1 MSPTS
6 YQAALPRDYLFD
18 HTTVINTVK
27 QWQRFGYKSAAG
39 ANLHLQSYHRLRS
52 SPHMHEWLQEIA
64 KRSTAGE
71 PVALCTVVGSRGST
85 PQSTGARMVL
95 LPNGLQV
102 GTLGGGCVEAEVRQ
116 RALKMLS
123 DNQSGLL
130 TFKLD
135 HDYGW
140 DDGLICG
147 GTMHIYVQTLSD
159 AEAATDY
166 RSALDA
172 LRSGQKPTLAIE
184 YATEEG
190 ERKTYSETLV
200 PPPKLL
206 IAGAGHVGQA
216 LARLAADAGF
226 EITII
231 DDRADLTSAD
241 RFPAAKERIIGDIE
255 SELRRQPID
264 PETYIVIVTRGHKHD
279 GHALAA
285 VVNSPA
291 KYIGLIGSRRKVIT
305 IFQDL
310 LQQGIPI
317 ENLLRVHAPIGLE
330 IGAVTVPEI
339 AVSIAAELVAVR
351 HGMDGQPAQPM
362 KFDMTMLRGLL
373 EQKLD

>member
-1 MSPTS
+1 
-6 YQAALPRDYLFD
+6 
-18 HTTVINTVK
+18 
-27 QWQRFGYKSAAG
+27 
-39 ANLHLQSYHRLRS
+39 
-52 SPHMHEWLQEIA
+52 MHEWLEEIA
-64 KRSTAGE
+64 TRCTNGE

-95 LPNGLQV
+95 LRNGQQV

-123 DNQSGLL
+123 DCQSGLL

-147 GTMHIYVQTLSD
+147 GTMHIYVQTLRD
-159 AEAATDY
+159 ANAASEFET
-166 RSALDA
+166 ALNSLHA
-172 LRSGQKPTLAIE
+172 GNKPMLAIE
-184 YATEEG
+184 YSTEEG
-190 ERKTYSETLV
+190 ERKTYTETLT
-200 PPPKLL
+200 PPPRLV

-241 RFPAAKERIIGDIE
+241 RFPSARHRIIGEIE
-255 SELRRQPID
+255 TELRRQPID
-264 PETYIVIVTRGHKHD
+264 SESYIVIVTRGHKHD

-291 KYIGLIGSRRKVIT
+291 RYIGLIGSRRKVIT

-310 LQQGIPI
+310 LHQGIPI
-317 ENLLRVHAPIGLE
+317 DNLLRVHAPIGFE

-362 KFDMTMLRGLL
+362 KFDSATLRSLL
-373 EQKLD
+373 EQKLE